1 MGSFFKRDR
10 FGVDV
15 GLIELPRVDDSRGS
29 LSVVEGGRTIPFEIK
44 RVYYIYE
51 LGGRSVRGAH
61 AHRCLRQ
68 LFIAMSGSFEI
79 SLHTGT
85 EELKYSLNDPSLGLL
100 VPEMTWRSLNNFSS
114 GAVCCVMASD
124 YYLESD
130 YIRDFDEFL
139 GSFH

>member
-1 MGSFFKRDR
+1 M
-10 FGVDV
+10 
-15 GLIELPRVDDSRGS
+15 LINGNKTFIDKELEQI
-29 LSVVEGGRTIPFEIK
+29 LSDEFALFEK
-44 RVYYIYE
+44 
-51 LGGRSVRGAH
+51 
-61 AHRCLRQ
+61 
-68 LFIAMSGSFEI
+68 
-79 SLHTGT
+79 